1 MRAYFSKSNLCLQVQ
16 ALYHFQGHPGA
27 GELTLTPGD
36 IYTVTRT
43 DIGDGWL
50 EGKNSR
56 GESGIF
62 PEAYVEVGWY
72 WNARRK

>member
-1 MRAYFSKSNLCLQVQ
+1 MLKCKSNNSTSKLCLQVQ
-16 ALYHFQGHPGA
+16 ALYHFEAHPGA

-43 DIGDGWL
+43 DIGEGWL
-50 EGKNSR
+50 EGTNSR

-62 PEAYVEVGWY
+62 PEAYVEVE
-72 WNARRK
+72 